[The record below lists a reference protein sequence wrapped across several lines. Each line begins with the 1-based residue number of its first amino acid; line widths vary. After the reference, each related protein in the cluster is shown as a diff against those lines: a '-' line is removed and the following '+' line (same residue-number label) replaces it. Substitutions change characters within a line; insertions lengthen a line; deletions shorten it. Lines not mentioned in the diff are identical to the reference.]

1 MMLRLCLGLTLPI
14 LVGQTAPPAG
24 WRQFTPKDG
33 GFTVALPSVPTEKK
47 RQAKSSNGMVEIVI
61 YTCEPASDVIF
72 VVGVTDY
79 PNLDMEGGEDK
90 RLRNA
95 RDGAID
101 NSKGKLIHERKIQ
114 LSGHPGRELWI
125 QTEGDGMIHTRLYAV
140 KQRLVQ
146 TMAIGPKE
154 SVETKAVAAFMDSLK
169 LKK

>member
-47 RQAKSSNGMVEIVI
+47 RQAKSSNGTVEIVI

-72 VVGVTDY
+72 VVGVTEY
-79 PNLDMEGGEDK
+79 PNLETDGGEDK

-95 RDGAID
+95 RDGAIE